1 MLIAFAAAAETPAV
15 TAEPIAVS
23 EYQVGD
29 KASSDVITPIPLVVF
44 DPARTETLRQ
54 AEARKATPI
63 FRHMPDTAQPA
74 EMDLRNDFARNRDL
88 FAAALEGA
96 FNHAPPLLAGEFA
109 QPQFQD
115 LLAGVRQRAAAFPL
129 GTNLAEL
136 WALGD
141 SGDVVLEKW
150 VHELRR
156 WTGRLV
162 RGEGLPPGERLA
174 PSQVRLVGVKQ
185 TNAPLTLATVDRQGR
200 NIAKTNLVTLSRLH
214 QEVQSHADEIDPTAL
229 RYIAVFLRP
238 NCFFDEELTHE
249 ARARRVEPI
258 NAADRYEAGQTIV
271 HQGEIITARTK
282 LALDELR
289 HRTEADRVEASAVIE
304 RSRMESEAA
313 AARRAAEMAQHDN
326 RKLIIGLCASTV
338 VCLGILGLWWR
349 RRRHSPAGMAVALA
363 GADPDVAD
371 WRERA
376 IAAEARAEKATELLR
391 ANLLPHMARW
401 MMNALV
407 QRLLSQRTA
416 VLTSQAEAE
425 REVAA
430 LADRLEQLHIPL
442 EQRLAAYEQ
451 RIAELEAQLAA
462 KDEQNAELIK
472 AKIETTRKKL
482 EVERSQEP
490 LNWN

>member
-1 MLIAFAAAAETPAV
+1 MATP
-15 TAEPIAVS
+15 
-23 EYQVGD
+23 EYEIGD
-29 KASSDVITPIPLVVF
+29 KAKADVITPIPLVVF

-63 FRHMPDTAQPA
+63 FRHVPDTVQQV
-74 EMDLRNDFARNRDL
+74 ETDLRNDFARNRDL
-88 FAAALEGA
+88 FAAALEDA

-109 QPQFQD
+109 QPQFRE
-115 LLAGVRQRAAAFPL
+115 LVTGVQQRAPAFPL

-150 VHELRR
+150 VRELQR

-162 RGEGLPPGERLA
+162 RGDSLPPGERLV
-174 PSQVRLVGVKQ
+174 PGQVRIVSVKQ
-185 TNAPLTLATVDRQGR
+185 TNSPLTLAAVDRQGR
-200 NIAKTNLVTLSRLH
+200 NIAKTNVVTLSRLQ
-214 QEVQSHADEIDPTAL
+214 QEVQSRADEIDPMAVRYLTA
-229 RYIAVFLRP
+229 FLRA
-238 NCFFDEELTHE
+238 NCFFEEELTQE
-249 ARARRVEPI
+249 ARVKRTEPI
-258 NAADRYEAGQTIV
+258 NAADRYEAGQKIV
-271 HQGEIITARTK
+271 QQGEIITTKAK
-282 LALDELR
+282 LALDEL
-289 HRTEADRVEASAVIE
+289 HNRTAADRAEARAVIE

-313 AARRAAEMAQHDN
+313 AARRNAEVAERNN
-326 RKLIIGLCASTV
+326 RKLAIGLCASAIIA
-338 VCLGILGLWWR
+338 LGALGLWWR
-349 RRRHSPAGMAVALA
+349 RRRRPPTGMAVALA
-363 GADPDVAD
+363 GTGHDEAA

-376 IAAEARAEKATELLR
+376 LVAEARAEKATELLR
-391 ANLLPHMARW
+391 SGLLPHVARG

-407 QRLLSQRTA
+407 QRLLSQRSA
-416 VLTSQAEAE
+416 VIESQAEAE

-442 EQRLAAYEQ
+442 EQRIAAYEQ

-482 EVERSQEP
+482 EGERSQEP

>member
-1 MLIAFAAAAETPAV
+1 MNSAAAIG
-15 TAEPIAVS
+15 AEPSAPPD
-23 EYQVGD
+23 YQVGD
-29 KASSDVITPIPLVVF
+29 KATSEVITPIPLLVF

-63 FRHMPDTAQPA
+63 FRHVPDAALQA
-74 EMDLRNDFARNRDL
+74 ETDLRNDFARNRDL
-88 FAAALEGA
+88 FSAALEGA

-109 QPQFQD
+109 QPQFRN
-115 LLAGVRQRAAAFPL
+115 LVAGFQQRAPAFSL
-129 GTNLAEL
+129 NTNLAEL

-141 SGDVVLEKW
+141 SGDVVLDKW
-150 VHELRR
+150 VRELRR
-156 WTGRLV
+156 WTGRQV
-162 RGEGLPPGERLA
+162 RSDSLPPGERLV
-174 PSQVRLVGVKQ
+174 PSQVRLVSVKQ
-185 TNAPLTLATVDRQGR
+185 TSSPLTLAAVDRQGR
-200 NIAKTNLVTLSRLH
+200 NTAKTNVVTLSRLR
-214 QEVQSHADEIDPTAL
+214 QEVQRQADEIDQSAL
-229 RYIAVFLRP
+229 RYITAFLRP
-238 NCFFDEELTHE
+238 NCFFDEELTRE
-249 ARARRVEPI
+249 ARGRRMEPI
-258 NAADRYEAGQTIV
+258 NAADRYEAGQVIV
-271 HQGEIITARTK
+271 QQGEIITARTK

-289 HRTEADRVEASAVIE
+289 NRTEADRVEASAVIE
-304 RSRMESEAA
+304 RSRAASEAA
-313 AARRAAEMAQHDN
+313 AARQTAEVAERNN
-326 RKLIIGLCASTV
+326 RRLVIGLCASTV
-338 VCLGILGLWWR
+338 VCVGALGLWR
-349 RRRHSPAGMAVALA
+349 RRRRRPPTGMAVALDH
-363 GADPDVAD
+363 ADHAEAD

-472 AKIETTRKKL
+472 AKIATTRKKL
-482 EVERSQEP
+482 AVERSQES